1 MAGNAMSNEQ
11 YRLVG
16 TYERLRKAIMDKG
29 DREHLNR
36 ELSYWVLPSDRR
48 LPIAFLDRKLGD
60 LLSQP
65 LEELMSTPGV
75 GQKKIF
81 GFFDLLKRVNRATA
95 DESRLE
101 LANGGETKKRRGR
114 KSGNTGFDPTVVSEE
129 LWSTWRETVARFDVG
144 NEKLGRLAPSLQA
157 LPTVIWHTPLSDY
170 LDLTLS
176 QIRRRKT
183 HGEKRVHAILEV
195 FCTIHEALATS
206 TVPDSLDVVLVPHF
220 IPRLNRWLFEMST
233 ETNMPPADEVQEHVI
248 RPLVHQV
255 EIDLGKTVAKLAAS
269 RLSLDRAAPTVRQQA
284 KRLNVTRARIY
295 QLLEDCAK
303 VMEVRW
309 PEGNWLLAALATKL
323 ESPDTDAVG
332 LVHATCD
339 LFFPN
344 SPALP
349 SSASRPRLVE
359 GTA

>member
-16 TYERLRKAIMDKG
+16 TYERLRKAIIDKG
-29 DREHLNR
+29 DDEHLNR

-60 LLSQP
+60 LLALP

-81 GFFDLLKRVNRATA
+81 GFFDLLKRVNRTGG
-95 DESRLE
+95 DEARIE
-101 LANGGETKKRRGR
+101 VGNGAKKRRAKKG
-114 KSGNTGFDPTVVSEE
+114 SPSAFDPTMVSEE
-129 LWSTWRETVARFDVG
+129 LWATWRDTVRRFDLG
-144 NEKLGRLAPSLQA
+144 DEKLGRLAPSLQS
-157 LPTVIWHTPLSDY
+157 LPTVIWHTRVGEY
-170 LDLTLS
+170 LELTLS

-183 HGEKRVHAILEV
+183 HGEKRVHAILEI
-195 FCTIHEALATS
+195 FSTINEAFAHS
-206 TVPDSLDVVLVPHF
+206 TVPDSLDVVLIPKFV
-220 IPRLNRWLFEMST
+220 PRLNHWLLEAATAPS
-233 ETNMPPADEVQEHVI
+233 MPPVEDIQENVVK
-248 RPLVHQV
+248 PLVRQID
-255 EIDLGKTVAKLAAS
+255 IDLGKTVAKLVSS
-269 RLSLDRAAPTVRQQA
+269 RLSLDTAAPTVRQQA
-284 KRLNVTRARIY
+284 KRLDVTRARIY

-323 ESPDTDAVG
+323 ESPNTDAVG

-349 SSASRPRLVE
+349 SGAGRTRLLE
-359 GTA
+359 A

>member
-16 TYERLRKAIMDKG
+16 TYERLRKAIIDKG
-29 DREHLNR
+29 DSEHLNR

-48 LPIAFLDRKLGD
+48 LPIAFLDRKLGE
-60 LLSQP
+60 LLAQP

-81 GFFDLLKRVNRATA
+81 GFFDLLKRVHRTA
-95 DESRLE
+95 GDEARIE
-101 LANGGETKKRRGR
+101 LGNGNGTKKRRTK
-114 KSGNTGFDPTVVSEE
+114 KSSASTFDPSMVSEE
-129 LWSTWRETVARFDVG
+129 LWASWCETVRRFDLG
-144 NEKLGRLAPSLQA
+144 GESLGRLAPSLQS
-157 LPTVIWHTPLSDY
+157 LPTVIWHTPVEDY

-183 HGEKRVHAILEV
+183 HGEKRVHAILEI
-195 FCTIHEALATS
+195 FCTIPEALATS
-206 TVPDSLDVVLVPHF
+206 VAPDSLDVVIVPSF
-220 IPRLNRWLFEMST
+220 VPRLNRWLLEAST
-233 ETNMPPADEVQEHVI
+233 ATNMPPVEVIQENVVQ
-248 RPLVHQV
+248 PLVRQI
-255 EIDLGKTVAKLAAS
+255 EIDLGKTVAKLVTS
-269 RLSLDRAAPTVRQQA
+269 RLSLDSSAPTVRQQA
-284 KRLNVTRARIY
+284 KRLDVTRARIY

-309 PEGNWLLAALATKL
+309 PEGNWLLAALASKL
-323 ESPDTDAVG
+323 ESPNTDAVG

-349 SSASRPRLVE
+349 SGASRAKFGE
-359 GTA
+359 A